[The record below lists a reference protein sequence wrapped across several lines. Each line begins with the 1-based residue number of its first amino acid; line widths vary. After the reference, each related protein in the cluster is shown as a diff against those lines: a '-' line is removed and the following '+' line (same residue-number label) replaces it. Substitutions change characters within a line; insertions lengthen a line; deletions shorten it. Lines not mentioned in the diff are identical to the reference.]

1 MSEFTPALK
10 DEIKAELLN
19 LGENVATD
27 AVDSVFKIIE
37 LVIKD
42 SKNMFDDMLLPVIPQ
57 LKKVVMEYVED
68 IDKADNE

>member
-1 MSEFTPALK
+1 MGEFTPALK

-27 AVDSVFKIIE
+27 SVNSVFKIIE

-42 SKNMFDDMLLPVIPQ
+42 SANKFDDMLLPVIPQ